1 MRPVPLRRA
10 PPTSLTHVT
19 CFGWLRR
26 WLWGAPFSQ
35 VTGLVY
41 VAVGGDATLLAQL
54 WPHCPKVTWVHS
66 FFAGV
71 DKLVPFVKSHLT
83 EGRGASVPMTNGKG
97 AFSDS
102 LAEWAMTAI
111 LHFNKQMP
119 RVLANRGAQTW
130 DKFVMD
136 TVAGKTLGVVGF
148 GHIGQTT
155 ARMAKQGFN
164 MKASCARESLPA
176 AGLAR
181 FCPRAEP
188 RALQA

>member
-1 MRPVPLRRA
+1 MASAKRAKMSATLAVISPSTGPVMEAFPHAAFPNVEFIIANDVETFLA
-10 PPTSLTHVT
+10 HESI
-19 CFGWLRR
+19 GE
-26 WLWGAPFSQ
+26 

-148 GHIGQTT
+148 GHIGQTLT
-155 ARMAKQGFN
+155 RR
-164 MKASCARESLPA
+164 SSRRPSPLLLP
-176 AGLAR
+176 R
-181 FCPRAEP
+181 
-188 RALQA
+188 

>member
-1 MRPVPLRRA
+1 MRA
-10 PPTSLTHVT
+10 PRGCCLACEEPRLAGVLPTVSFVCGVLTTSTT
-19 CFGWLRR
+19 CKLMCFFFFW
-26 WLWGAPFSQ
+26 F
-35 VTGLVY
+35 
-41 VAVGGDATLLAQL
+41 
-54 WPHCPKVTWVHS
+54 KVHS

-71 DKLVPFVKSHLT
+71 DKLIPFVKSHLT
-83 EGRGASVPMTNGKG
+83 EGKGAAIPMTNGKG

-119 RVLANRGAQTW
+119 RVLANRGAQKW

-136 TVAGKTLGVVGF
+136 VVAGKTLGVVGF

-164 MKASCARESLPA
+164 MKVIACATT
-176 AGLAR
+176 
-181 FCPRAEP
+181 
-188 RALQA
+188 

>member
-1 MRPVPLRRA
+1 
-10 PPTSLTHVT
+10 
-19 CFGWLRR
+19 
-26 WLWGAPFSQ
+26 
-35 VTGLVY
+35 
-41 VAVGGDATLLAQL
+41 
-54 WPHCPKVTWVHS
+54 
-66 FFAGV
+66 
-71 DKLVPFVKSHLT
+71 
-83 EGRGASVPMTNGKG
+83 MTNGKG

-164 MKASCARESLPA
+164 MKASHLPGCRRSA
-176 AGLAR
+176 LRLRSLAR
-181 FCPRAEP
+181 PRVSVKRPP
-188 RALQA
+188 RPATLVSLGSAWR